1 MEEIVFKKTAN
12 SRQLA
17 ERAAVERLLN
27 AYLRENNIFDPRT
40 SNEQFMVALK
50 NIGKKI
56 SGSFIYWSPIG
67 HHTFGEAFYVNE
79 ESGFIKITA
88 CEVIELIIEE
98 LSYFEKDIQ
107 LRLNKV
113 KTLRRHI
120 ENSMT
125 KTTMYLEH
133 ALMNKKR
140 ERSVYLSSEQSLLL
154 GHPFHPTPKSS
165 EGFTKADLAEF
176 TPELDVSFPLHY
188 VAISNDCLLEEGITE
203 NTLHFDGSLS
213 THELQEVKQ
222 RLGEQHEEY
231 KLLPLHPW
239 QARYLLE
246 LEEVQAAIEKGMI
259 VNLGRLGQSIYPTSS
274 IRTVWNETQNAFYK
288 LPLHVRIT
296 NFIRTNSLEQV
307 KRTMDAAKV
316 IAHIRK
322 SYETDSFRLL
332 LEQGYRALSIPEL
345 SNEINERL
353 IQNTAVLFREGVDVL
368 EKRGDDELYVTAS
381 LLEELSGWKESELA
395 KLLKTYKYNEK
406 EWLKQYLSI
415 TLKPMLKLFAET
427 GVSLEAHVQN
437 SLVKMSKGWPE
448 TCYVRDLEGISISR
462 NKADAYGWLPKLVA
476 EDSPVLYSEEESWFR
491 FNYYVVVNHL
501 GHLISSLG
509 KVHNID
515 ERELW
520 QVVRSVLLEIEKTTT
535 SRELKTYAK
544 KLLESKTLP
553 AKANLISRFQECGE
567 TPLFVEIPNPIY
579 ESEGAK

>member
-1 MEEIVFKKTAN
+1 LEKIVLKKTAN
-12 SRQLA
+12 SMQLA
-17 ERAAVERLLN
+17 EKAAVERLLN
-27 AYLRENNIFDPRT
+27 VYLRENNNFDPRT
-40 SNEQFMVALK
+40 SNEQFMVVLK
-50 NIGKKI
+50 NKGKKI
-56 SGSFIYWSPIG
+56 VGSVIYWSPIG
-67 HHTFGEAFYVNE
+67 HHTFGEEFYLNV
-79 ESGFIKITA
+79 ESGFINISA
-88 CEVIELIIEE
+88 CDVIELLIEE
-98 LSYFEKDIQ
+98 LSYFEMDIQ
-107 LRLNKV
+107 LRLK
-113 KTLRRHI
+113 KAKSLRRHI
-120 ENSMT
+120 ENSIT
-125 KTTMYLEH
+125 KTTRYLEH
-133 ALMNKKR
+133 ALINKKI
-140 ERSVYLSSEQSLLL
+140 EQSIYLHSEQSLLL

-165 EGFTKADLAEF
+165 EGFSEVDLAEF
-176 TPELDVSFPLHY
+176 TPELGTSFLLHY
-188 VAISNDCLLEEGITE
+188 FAISNECLLEERVTE

-213 THELQEVKQ
+213 NYEKQEVKQ

-316 IAHIRK
+316 IAQIRK
-322 SYETDSFRLL
+322 SYETDSFRIL

-345 SNEINERL
+345 SKEINEKL
-353 IQNTAVLFREGVDVL
+353 IQNTAVLFREGADVL
-368 EKRGDDELYVTAS
+368 EKRGEDELHVTAS

-395 KLLKTYKYNEK
+395 KILKTHKYNEK

-415 TLKPMLKLFAET
+415 TLRPMLKLFAET

-437 SLVKMSKGWPE
+437 SLVKMIKGWPE

-462 NKADAYGWLPKLVA
+462 SKADSFGWRHNLLGK
-476 EDSPVLYSEEESWFR
+476 DSPVLYSEDEAWFR

-509 KVHNID
+509 KVHHTD

-520 QVVRSVLLEIEKTTT
+520 QVVRSDLLEMEETAT
-535 SRELKTYAK
+535 SKDLKTYAK

-579 ESEGAK
+579 ESEGAS